1 MKRSL
6 LPLTIIVAS
15 QPSML
20 PAKPAMTSA
29 TDIASAMRAATIE
42 PSRQN
47 YINAMQVYAYSEGAI
62 YHAYTAPGSI
72 TDLALQPGEALI
84 AVASGDTTRWII
96 GDTTSGSGPAQRV
109 HILVKPVSAGLVTS
123 LVITTDRRAY
133 HLRLSSTVLATMA
146 GLRWTYPQDEM
157 LALRGSIAAAGASA
171 PVASG
176 IEVEQLNFTY
186 TISGDQPSW
195 RPLRAFDDGHR
206 TYIEFPASLS
216 QGEAPP
222 LFSID
227 ADGDVE
233 LVNYRLRGRF
243 YVVDRILDRAELR
256 FGLKKQIIV
265 RIDRAP
271 ATRRRGA

>member
-1 MKRSL
+1 MKLHL
-6 LPLTIIVAS
+6 LPLTMMLAS

-20 PAKPAMTSA
+20 SAKLAATSA
-29 TDIASAMRAATIE
+29 TDIAGAMRAATIE
-42 PSRQN
+42 PSRQS

-62 YHAYTAPGSI
+62 YHTYTAPGSI

-96 GDTTSGSGPAQRV
+96 GDTISGSGPAKRV

-157 LALRGSIAAAGASA
+157 LALRRNIAAAEASA

-176 IEVEQLNFTY
+176 IEVEQLNFDY
-186 TISGDQPSW
+186 AISGDQPSW
-195 RPLRAFDDGHR
+195 RPLRVFDDGR
-206 TYIEFPASLS
+206 KTYVEFPATLS
-216 QGEAPP
+216 QADAPP
-222 LFSID
+222 LFAIG
-227 ADGDVE
+227 ADNDVE

-265 RIDRAP
+265 RIDRGVVA
-271 ATRRRGA
+271 RRRGA

>member
-1 MKRSL
+1 MKLRL
-6 LPLTIIVAS
+6 LPLTMMLAS
-15 QPSML
+15 EPSL
-20 PAKPAMTSA
+20 LAAKPIATSA
-29 TDIASAMRAATIE
+29 TEIASAMRSATIE
-42 PSRQN
+42 PSRQS

-96 GDTTSGSGPAQRV
+96 GDTTSGSGPAKRV

-133 HLRLSSTVLATMA
+133 HLRLTSTALATMA
-146 GLRWTYPQDEM
+146 GLRWTYPQDEL
-157 LALRGSIAAAGASA
+157 LALRRTIAAEEASA

-176 IEVEQLNFTY
+176 IEVDQLNFDY
-186 TISGDQPSW
+186 VISGDQPSW
-195 RPLRAFDDGHR
+195 RPLRVFDDGR
-206 TYIEFPASLS
+206 KTYVEFPATLS
-216 QGEAPP
+216 QGDAPP
-222 LFSID
+222 LFAIGTD
-227 ADGDVE
+227 NDVE

-265 RIDRAP
+265 RIDRGAV
-271 ATRRRGA
+271 RHRRGA

>member
-6 LPLTIIVAS
+6 LPLTMLLAS
-15 QPSML
+15 QSSML
-20 PAKPAMTSA
+20 PAKLAATTA

-42 PSRQN
+42 PSRQS
-47 YINAMQVYAYSEGAI
+47 YMNAMQVYAYSEGTI
-62 YHAYTAPGSI
+62 YHAYTAPGSL

-157 LALRGSIAAAGASA
+157 LALRRSIAATAASA

-206 TYIEFPASLS
+206 TYIEFPASLP

-222 LFSID
+222 LFSIG